1 MCICPV
7 HLKLPQPYTSL
18 NNILYICTE
27 KQKGGG
33 EEYILYIAQ
42 SMHFHIFLFA
52 DLAAFPTSIPLIS
65 GYTVCEKKRRGG
77 EGAFYEL
84 TAFQPALAIWPACS
98 KFSWRQFCSL
108 AVFFLS
114 FSHPFPNKIKNL
126 WGKRKTTTELDWAV
140 GYCIFHLSTSFAYSR
155 CTLQSFPP
163 LLKIQIAYKKGG
175 EESADSMLHPAL
187 ARDPAFSHIFLL
199 LSQAGQNT
207 FFTRPASQSSGHP
220 T

>member
-1 MCICPV
+1 MYRETKRGGRNTFYTLHKASILTFSICWPSC
-7 HLKLPQPYTSL
+7 LPHIYPF
-18 NNILYICTE
+18 NFRLYSMWKE
-27 KQKGGG
+27 KG
-33 EEYILYIAQ
+33 E
-42 SMHFHIFLFA
+42 
-52 DLAAFPTSIPLIS
+52 
-65 GYTVCEKKRRGG
+65 G

-84 TAFQPALAIWPACS
+84 TAFQPALAFWPACS

-175 EESADSMLHPAL
+175 EESADSMLHPTL

>member
-1 MCICPV
+1 M
-7 HLKLPQPYTSL
+7 
-18 NNILYICTE
+18 
-27 KQKGGG
+27 
-33 EEYILYIAQ
+33 
-42 SMHFHIFLFA
+42 
-52 DLAAFPTSIPLIS
+52 
-65 GYTVCEKKRRGG
+65 KRKRGG

-84 TAFQPALAIWPACS
+84 TAFQPALAFWPACS
-98 KFSWRQFCSL
+98 KFSWCQFCSL

-175 EESADSMLHPAL
+175 EESADSMLHPTL
-187 ARDPAFSHIFLL
+187 AYDPAFSHIFVEPSWPKYLFHQASFPILRSPHLKYILVGGGKSFALL
-199 LSQAGQNT
+199 YYLIFHSFICLRATFLSQPVLSSPNT
-207 FFTRPASQSSGHP
+207 SKQLYLNLCGGGERKTIYLPLFR
-220 T
+220 